1 MSKEETYY
9 LEDLVEVAIE
19 EYETAMK
26 EGYVDCHEDTIH
38 EIADGC
44 VPIYTYE
51 ILQYAAQCAGQHW
64 LALEPSELCPD
75 GDAIKQITCNIYE
88 HLCEKL
94 HEHIAEKEKEDE

>member
-1 MSKEETYY
+1 MSNEETYY
-9 LEDLVEVAIE
+9 LADLVEDAVE
-19 EYETAMK
+19 EYETAVK

-44 VPIYTYE
+44 VPIYNYD
-51 ILQYAAQCAGQHW
+51 ILQYAAHRNW
-64 LALEPSELCPD
+64 LATVKSDLCPD
-75 GDAIKQITCNIYE
+75 GDAIKQIQTNIYE